1 MYNELFAF
9 IFNNDNLLVSFDDET
24 YDTYIEVNENFINL
38 DEFSYNLSQ
47 ILFTRRSSLSSS
59 NSSATSSASS
69 ATSSA
74 SSATSSATSATSS
87 ATSSNSSASS
97 RENSYSLNRPP
108 PIINT
113 KCTKDN
119 LDTEEDCAIC
129 FETHLKN
136 DIFITNCNHIFGKS
150 CLKKWLEKKNT
161 CPCCRTYCDEV
172 TQLIAR
178 KIRKCSKCKQP
189 GHDKRKCNMIV

>member
-1 MYNELFAF
+1 MNYLINNLRQFLF
-9 IFNNDNLLVSFDDET
+9 IRN
-24 YDTYIEVNENFINL
+24 
-38 DEFSYNLSQ
+38 
-47 ILFTRRSSLSSS
+47 SS
-59 NSSATSSASS
+59 NSSTSQP
-69 ATSSA
+69 
-74 SSATSSATSATSS
+74 
-87 ATSSNSSASS
+87 
-97 RENSYSLNRPP
+97 YLPSLPTTVNRLP

-119 LDTEEDCAIC
+119 LCKPTEEDCAIC

-150 CLKKWLEKKNT
+150 CLKKWLEKNKS
-161 CPCCRTYCDEV
+161 CPSCRTYCDV